1 MSDEKTCPYCAE
13 TIRAAAIKCRYC
25 HSDLTGAPAEPAE
38 PVVDDAE
45 PEARVEPETVSEAA
59 DEDPVPA
66 APSRRRL
73 LPAVAALLLVLV
85 GALGTVWG
93 LMLTGDDAAAAP
105 EGGTPLAEGTQIVGD
120 GAKQAAMVAAT
131 ESVEEVLSYD
141 SKTLDEDVAKAKE
154 RLDGTML
161 DEYDETMATIRDDT
175 VKNEAVVE
183 ASVVASSVIS
193 VGEESAKT
201 LLFVNQTTTGKH
213 LEAPRTDLN
222 RVVVTLRR
230 DGGVWLVTDLD
241 AL

>member
-1 MSDEKTCPYCAE
+1 MSDEKICPYCAE

-25 HSDLTGAPAEPAE
+25 QSDLIEAPAEPAE

-45 PEARVEPETVSEAA
+45 PEARVEPDTVSEVA
-59 DEDPVPA
+59 DEDAEPA
-66 APSRRRL
+66 APSRRL
-73 LPAVAALLLVLV
+73 LPAVAALLLVAVAGL
-85 GALGTVWG
+85 ATVWG

-105 EGGTPLAEGTQIVGD
+105 EGDTPLAEGTQIVGD

-141 SKTLDEDVAKAKE
+141 SKSLDEDVAKAKE
-154 RLDGTML
+154 RLDGAML
-161 DEYDETMATIRDDT
+161 DEYDETMATIREDT